1 MVIERL
7 IDGSDRIVAVGRT
20 YGTVRSSG
28 RIFELEGEMGFEPAA
43 CWEAGT
49 LTTST
54 MQLRATKV
62 RAASAEE
69 ISSLAIVTALAP

>member
-1 MVIERL
+1 
-7 IDGSDRIVAVGRT
+7 
-20 YGTVRSSG
+20 
-28 RIFELEGEMGFEPAA
+28 MGFEPAA

-54 MQLRATKV
+54 MQLGATKV

-69 ISSLAIVTALAP
+69 ISSFSDCYRPSTVARRKQLLQVIERIGVPDGI